1 MFSTTQHLG
10 VTVLGSGSKGNST
23 LVHCGKEAILVDAG
37 FSLRDFRRR
46 LAEAALPDDLCL
58 QGILVTHEH
67 TDHVRGLAKIA
78 DAFGAPVF
86 TTTRCAAAINAVAK
100 TPIPCN
106 RIEAGSTFRI
116 RDFTIRSFS
125 IPHDAADPVGYTVS
139 RDCGKAGIAT
149 DFGICTISII
159 DALKG
164 CGALVIESNHD
175 LKLLE
180 GSNRPIQLK
189 YRIKGTF
196 GHLSNGAACDVIER
210 LAPQGLRQ
218 LILAHLSEECN
229 TPQLAHDTA
238 AACLQRLHRSDVGLA
253 VAQQTAPLHTVWL

>member
-1 MFSTTQHLG
+1 MPSWERFERQDAACREK
-10 VTVLGSGSKGNST
+10 VLPAA
-23 LVHCGKEAILVDAG
+23 CA
-37 FSLRDFRRR
+37 RR
-46 LAEAALPDDLCL
+46 
-58 QGILVTHEH
+58 
-67 TDHVRGLAKIA
+67 
-78 DAFGAPVF
+78 
-86 TTTRCAAAINAVAK
+86 VA
-100 TPIPCN
+100 
-106 RIEAGSTFRI
+106 IEAGSTFRI

-189 YRIKGTF
+189 YRIKGNF

-210 LAPQGLRQ
+210 LASQGLRQ

>member
-86 TTTRCAAAINAVAK
+86 TTTR
-100 TPIPCN
+100 
-106 RIEAGSTFRI
+106 
-116 RDFTIRSFS
+116 
-125 IPHDAADPVGYTVS
+125 
-139 RDCGKAGIAT
+139 
-149 DFGICTISII
+149 
-159 DALKG
+159 
-164 CGALVIESNHD
+164 
-175 LKLLE
+175 
-180 GSNRPIQLK
+180 
-189 YRIKGTF
+189 
-196 GHLSNGAACDVIER
+196 
-210 LAPQGLRQ
+210 
-218 LILAHLSEECN
+218 
-229 TPQLAHDTA
+229 
-238 AACLQRLHRSDVGLA
+238 
-253 VAQQTAPLHTVWL
+253 